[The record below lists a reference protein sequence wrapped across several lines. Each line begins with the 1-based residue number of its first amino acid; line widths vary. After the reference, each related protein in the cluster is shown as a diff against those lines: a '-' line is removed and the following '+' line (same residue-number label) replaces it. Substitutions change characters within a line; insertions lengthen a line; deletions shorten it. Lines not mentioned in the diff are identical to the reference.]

1 MRRAGTAKVL
11 PGGAACV
18 GRIGA
23 GAFDVADAFG
33 VDTRGAWGA
42 SRLFF
47 SYSNRVS
54 QNSIWQMLPKFG
66 GLVLGCTEAGFRG
79 K

>member
-1 MRRAGTAKVL
+1 MNIPAKRLPLHISSSDKLSCASRAGTAKVL

-18 GRIGA
+18 GRIEA

-42 SRLFF
+42 S
-47 SYSNRVS
+47 
-54 QNSIWQMLPKFG
+54 
-66 GLVLGCTEAGFRG
+66 
-79 K
+79 